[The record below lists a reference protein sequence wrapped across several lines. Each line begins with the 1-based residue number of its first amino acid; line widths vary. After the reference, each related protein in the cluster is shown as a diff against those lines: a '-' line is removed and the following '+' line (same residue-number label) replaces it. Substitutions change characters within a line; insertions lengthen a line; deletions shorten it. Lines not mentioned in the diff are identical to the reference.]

1 MKPIKP
7 INVFAPFEKQG
18 QHRRIFHVFVNGKGD
33 TGKTRDT
40 RKHKGHRK
48 TQRDTEDTRG
58 HGEHKGHRCDI
69 RGTRDTREQRGHWR
83 HKGHRGHKGT

>member
-1 MKPIKP
+1 MRKKKTACCHVKPIKP

-40 RKHKGHRK
+40 R
-48 TQRDTEDTRG
+48 
-58 HGEHKGHRCDI
+58 
-69 RGTRDTREQRGHWR
+69 
-83 HKGHRGHKGT
+83 GHKGTQETQGTQENTRDTGRHKETQRTQGDTGNTRDTGVT